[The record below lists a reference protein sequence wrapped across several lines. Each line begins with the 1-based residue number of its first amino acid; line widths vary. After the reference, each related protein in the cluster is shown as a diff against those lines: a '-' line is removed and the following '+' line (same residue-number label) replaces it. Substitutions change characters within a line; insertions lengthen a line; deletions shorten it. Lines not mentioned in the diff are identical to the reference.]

1 MSSAS
6 NPRQT
11 AGEPVV
17 IVVGTGKLAQEL
29 LRELPHLHPAAVVPW
44 AGVSQHPPHAVV
56 VHAGSGR
63 ALDDVVAYC
72 RATSA
77 PLIELATGSVLEQ
90 AGQGE
95 PDFPLLIC
103 PNTNILMLKFMAMLA
118 AHGQHFQ
125 QDSRQ
130 ILESHQ
136 AGKTSVAGTA
146 VALAESLGL
155 ASDAIVSIR
164 DPRVQQDE
172 LGIPAEHLA
181 RHAYHRIEIADSVGR
196 IVLEARV
203 LGEAPY
209 AAGVARILAA
219 VCTHTLELRRYSVME
234 FVERGWV

>member
-1 MSSAS
+1 M
-6 NPRQT
+6 
-11 AGEPVV
+11 
-17 IVVGTGKLAQEL
+17 VVGTGKLAQEL
-29 LRELPHLHPAAVVPW
+29 LRELPHLHPSAVVPW
-44 AGVSQHPPHAVV
+44 AGGSQPPPHAVV

-72 RATSA
+72 RATGA
-77 PLIELATGSVLEQ
+77 PLIELATGSALES
-90 AGQGE
+90 ADP

-118 AHGQHFQ
+118 AHGQGFQ

-130 ILESHQ
+130 VLESHQ

-146 VALAESLGL
+146 VALAQALGL
-155 ASDAIVSIR
+155 RSEEIVSIR

-196 IVLEARV
+196 IVLETRV
-203 LGEAPY
+203 LGKAPY

-219 VCTHTLELRRYSVME
+219 VSTHTLEPRRYSVME